1 VKLRNVQSAL
11 LAASGLLIAV
21 VPFSA
26 GAAETTVTGVVRDSS
41 GVPQMDVLVQ
51 LMRADSTVIETVRTD
66 AHGTYLIAGILPGIY
81 QLKAIETSFLPTL
94 RENLRVNGRSRTEAN
109 LTLSTLM
116 EALSWLPAHKRDVT
130 EPQDDWTWTLR
141 SAAYRPLLR
150 YVDSDGLETVE
161 SGETSA
167 ARKKGRVMIESGAH
181 AFGQGGVQQMVELQH
196 QEKRGSQTL
205 LRGRVSDLPGGVTRL
220 TAGYSQQNMVGSGMT
235 SVIAFQTNPGVT
247 GAHGMGMQTIALRS
261 ADTIRLLPELMLEA
275 GSEIEMFGLAG
286 QSATAVRPFANVTW
300 TKGNTTVSYVLQTAP
315 RMGGSSALAADDAS
329 ANLTGEQNGVVRME
343 HGLHQEIKAEYAGS
357 SFDASAAMY
366 QDRVVNPMLDAVGT
380 VDGAELASGN
390 YLFDPVTAMTR
401 VVGDDY
407 SSRGVVMQV
416 THHGA
421 GSIHETVE
429 FATGSALSAPERA
442 IGPQSPA
449 FRAANAESMTL
460 LLGGKLPRSGTT
472 WRTSY
477 RLQPGDSV
485 NAVDLFESRVADAYL
500 SVFLRQPLHHGRIFP
515 GGVDAVIDVKNLLAQ
530 GYHPFLTS
538 DGNTLFFAQVDRS
551 VSGGLAFYF

>member
-1 VKLRNVQSAL
+1 MKLRNVQSAL

-26 GAAETTVTGVVRDSS
+26 QAAETTVTGVVRDSS

-51 LMRADSTVIETVRTD
+51 LMRADSSIVQTVRTD
-66 AHGTYLIAGILPGIY
+66 AQGTYLIAGILPGVY

-150 YVDSDGLETVE
+150 YVDEDGLETVE
-161 SGETSA
+161 SGESSVT
-167 ARKKGRVMIESGAH
+167 RKRGRVLIESGAH
-181 AFGQGGVQQMVELQH
+181 AFGDGGVQQTVELQH

-205 LRGRVSDLPGGVTRL
+205 LRGRVSDTPGGSTRL
-220 TAGYSQQNMVGSGMT
+220 TAGYSQQNMVGSGIT
-235 SVIAFQTNPGVT
+235 SVIAFETTPGISGQTGT
-247 GAHGMGMQTIALRS
+247 GMQTIALRS
-261 ADTIRLLPELMLEA
+261 ADTLRLLPELVLEA
-275 GSEIEMFGLAG
+275 GSEIEMYGVAG

-300 TKGNTTVSYVLQTAP
+300 NKGNATVSYAMATAP
-315 RMGGSSALAADDAS
+315 RMGSSAELAGEGS
-329 ANLTGEQNGVVRME
+329 TRNLTGEQNGVIRTE
-343 HGLHQEIKAEYAGS
+343 HGLHQELKVAYSGPT
-357 SFDASAAMY
+357 FDASAAVY
-366 QDRVVNPMLDAVGT
+366 QDRIADPMLDASGRA
-380 VDGAELASGN
+380 GNEELASGN
-390 YLFDPVTAMTR
+390 YLFDPVTDMAR
-401 VVGDDY
+401 VVGDGY

-416 THHGA
+416 THHG
-421 GSIHETVE
+421 SSSVYETVE
-429 FATGSALSAPERA
+429 FASGNALSAPERVV
-442 IGPQSPA
+442 GPQGPA
-449 FRAANAESMTL
+449 FRVANAQSVTL
-460 LLGGKLPRSGTT
+460 LMGGKMPHTGTT

-485 NAVDLFESRVADAYL
+485 NAVDLFESGMADAYL
-500 SVFLRQPLHHGRIFP
+500 SVFLRQPLHKGRIFP

-530 GYHPFLTS
+530 GYHPFLTT

-551 VSGGLAFYF
+551 IQGGLAFYF

>member
-1 VKLRNVQSAL
+1 L

-51 LMRADSTVIETVRTD
+51 LMRADSTIVQTVRTD
-66 AHGTYLIAGILPGIY
+66 ARGTYLIAGILPGVY

-94 RENLRVNGRSRTEAN
+94 RENLRVNGRSRNEAN

-150 YVDSDGLETVE
+150 YVDEDGLETIETGE
-161 SGETSA
+161 SA
-167 ARKKGRVMIESGAH
+167 VVRKKGRVMIESGEH
-181 AFGQGGVQQMVELQH
+181 AFAQGGVQQAVELQH

-205 LRGRVSDLPGGVTRL
+205 LRGRISDTPGGATAL

-235 SVIAFQTNPGVT
+235 SVIAFQTNPGISSQD
-247 GAHGMGMQTIALRS
+247 GAGMQTIALRS
-261 ADTIRLLPELMLEA
+261 ADTMRLLPELMLEA
-275 GSEIEMFGLAG
+275 GSEIEMFSAAG
-286 QSATAVRPFANVTW
+286 QSTTAVRPFANVTW
-300 TKGNTTVSYVLQTAP
+300 NKGNATVSYALATAP
-315 RMGGSSALAADDAS
+315 RMGSSADLAEESSS
-329 ANLTGEQNGVVRME
+329 AGNTMGEQNGVVRSE
-343 HGLHQEIKAEYAGS
+343 HGLHQEIKVAYAGQ
-357 SFDASAAMY
+357 SFDASAAVY
-366 QDRVVNPMLDAVGT
+366 QDRIADPMLDASGRI
-380 VDGAELASGN
+380 GSESLASGD
-390 YLFDPVTAMTR
+390 YLFDPATDMAR

-416 THHGA
+416 THHG
-421 GSIHETVE
+421 SSSVYETVE
-429 FATGSALSAPERA
+429 FASGNALMAPDRVA
-442 IGPQSPA
+442 GPASPA
-449 FRAANAESMTL
+449 FRAANAESVAL
-460 LLGGKLPRSGTT
+460 LLGGKMPHTGTT

-485 NAVDLFESRVADAYL
+485 NAVDLFESGMADAYL

-530 GYHPFLTS
+530 GYHPFLTT
-538 DGNTLFFAQVDRS
+538 DGNTLFFAQVNRS
-551 VSGGLAFYF
+551 ISGGLAFYF